1 MARSPL
7 RQVYAALADKP
18 LGRHLFSAAVALT
31 APYFRTIR
39 ATVVS
44 LERGRGVATMADRWG
59 VRNHLGTVH
68 AIAMCNLA
76 ELVAGTTIEM
86 SLPESHRWIPKGMQV
101 SYLAKARGRLT
112 AVATLEDLTGLGDH
126 EAREVLVAV
135 DITDP
140 EGQGVVRADITMWI
154 TPTTR
159 ARATQ
164 DA

>member
-7 RQVYAALADKP
+7 RRVYAALADKP
-18 LGRHLFSAAVALT
+18 LGRHLFSAAVALA

-44 LERGRGVATMADRWG
+44 LEPGRGVATMADRWG

-68 AIAMCNLA
+68 AVAVCNLA

-101 SYLAKARGRLT
+101 SYLVKARGRLT
-112 AVATLEDLTGLGDH
+112 AVATVENLTGLGDA
-126 EAREVLVAV
+126 EEREVVVPV
-135 DITDP
+135 DVTDP
-140 EGQGVVRADITMWI
+140 DGRVVVHADITMWV
-154 TPTTR
+154 TPAVRTR
-159 ARATQ
+159 APQEA
-164 DA
+164 

>member
-7 RQVYAALADKP
+7 RHAYAALADKP

-39 ATVVS
+39 ARVVS
-44 LERGRGVATMADRWG
+44 LEPGRGVATMADRWG

-68 AIAMCNLA
+68 AIAICNLA

-86 SLPESHRWIPKGMQV
+86 SLPESHRWIPRGMQV

-112 AVATLEDLTGLGDH
+112 AVATIENLTGLGAD
-126 EAREVLVAV
+126 EARDVVVPV

-140 EGQGVVRADITMWI
+140 AGQVVVHADITMWV
-154 TPTTR
+154 TPATR
-159 ARATQ
+159 VRATRST
-164 DA
+164 